1 MSKGRPRPLVA
12 SSLPEL
18 ETKVRERVLRLLAA
32 QPRTRAEL
40 ERSLSRA
47 GAPDAVVG
55 RVLDRFAE
63 LKLIDDAAYA
73 QAYVRTG
80 IAVRRRGTRSLSAEL
95 HARGVASDSV
105 ASAVAE
111 VDATQE
117 YATARALAAR
127 RAASMARLEPQV
139 RRRRLMGLL
148 LRRGFSS
155 GLAHAVVSE
164 VLAEAFVDA
173 AGEEDADGDFA
184 GHDLAAEN

>member
-173 AGEEDADGDFA
+173 AGEEDFDGDFA